1 MEIRDYIS
9 MFRRW
14 AWLLAAGLLVGA
26 LGGLLASLFQTPI
39 YQASTRL
46 LVLRASQAE
55 KNTDTYLSDQQ
66 LVQTYIQLLTT
77 RSALEGASGLLGYE
91 VSAEQVS
98 VQQIRDMQAIQLT
111 VEDANAQHAADIA
124 NSLVQVLILQ
134 NEVIQT
140 GRYKSIEQSIQAQIT
155 QIENQMSQMGIEIEN
170 VSTETVQQQLKQV
183 EEQIAAY
190 QMNLDNQ
197 SSVTLSEQLAQVEAQ
212 MVPLQTEAT
221 QLKKDIAILSPAY
234 SAERK
239 SKVAELNARLDQV
252 QPLLAL
258 YQKIYTDLVV
268 VGASGSTQNDN
279 AVTTRLQSTLV
290 LYQQIY
296 LNLINTRE
304 EIRLTR
310 MQNSQSIDQ
319 IQVAVAPELPIRPQ
333 PLTSALLA
341 GVVGLML
348 AAGIVFAIEYLD
360 DTLKVPEDVDRILGI
375 PLIGYIADMEASDNV
390 GDAVYV
396 SKKPRS
402 PISEAFRSLRT
413 NLEFSAVD
421 KPLQVILVTGAEAG
435 DGKTTIATNLASIF
449 AQGGKRV
456 MLLDCDLRRP
466 RVHRFLGIQ
475 NRVGITDLFRGT
487 LNLDAVIQ
495 NWTNSNSTSI
505 LVITSGSLPPN
516 PAELLGSQ
524 KMDRILAEIAIR
536 ADVVVIDSPPS
547 LVADAQVLAAK
558 VDGVL
563 LVVQPGKTHAGAA
576 QATREQL
583 ARAGA
588 RVVGVVFNRIPRDRS
603 YYYGGYK
610 YYSPYYRH
618 SGYDH
623 YAENG
628 SDSEIQQEGESPS
641 PSWFSRLKTH
651 VQKKTISKEQ
661 SSILGKDK

>member
-1 MEIRDYIS
+1 MEISSYLSIA
-9 MFRRW
+9 RRW
-14 AWLLAAGLLVGA
+14 AWLLILGLV
-26 LGGLLASLFQTPI
+26 LGILIGFGVAKIQTPI
-39 YQASTRL
+39 YQADTR
-46 LVLRASQAE
+46 VIASRASMQAASSGSS
-55 KNTDTYLSDQQ
+55 NGSDFAYISDQQ
-66 LVQTYIQLLTT
+66 LMQTYIELLKSSSIFDEVSQT
-77 RSALEGASGLLGYE
+77 LGYP
-91 VSAEQVS
+91 VLSKQV
-98 VQQIRDMQAIQLT
+98 VAAQVKDTRILGIT
-111 VEDANAQHAADIA
+111 VEDSDPHHAADIA
-124 NSLVQVLILQ
+124 NAVVAALVIQ
-134 NEVIQT
+134 NEEIQSS
-140 GRYKSIEQSIQAQIT
+140 RYKTSDESLQIQI
-155 QIENQMSQMGIEIEN
+155 
-170 VSTETVQQQLKQV
+170 KQV